1 MESSPAAAMTPASS
15 SRAARDPL
23 LFARF
28 DLPAGWG
35 CRKPLAFCR
44 EAREDTDD
52 APVASEP
59 AATAAPTPTEGVKDS
74 DGTRSPTRA
83 AATVQQAP
91 AAAEIAQEA
100 PRKQWNL
107 RERTSWRDYSHRVD
121 ELRARQAR
129 KLGSAAAGGSR
140 RLSLSVKLTRQ
151 EIDADFTKITGSKA
165 PRRPTKRSKTVQRKI
180 EVRGLTAQAA
190 MPVISIDLLTAVEGC
205 SRTLS
210 EFVYWLLIVCF
221 VLLWRRCFAQ
231 GVRWCR

>member
-1 MESSPAAAMTPASS
+1 MAPPSS

-23 LFARF
+23 LFAPF

-44 EAREDTDD
+44 EAWDTDD

-59 AATAAPTPTEGVKDS
+59 AATATPTEGVKDS
-74 DGTRSPTRA
+74 DGTRSLMQA

-91 AAAEIAQEA
+91 AAGEVAQEA

-107 RERTSWRDYSHRVD
+107 RERTSWRDYSNRAD
-121 ELRARQAR
+121 DLRARQAR
-129 KLGSAAAGGSR
+129 KLGSADAGGSR

-151 EIDADFTKITGSKA
+151 EIDADFAKITGSKA
-165 PRRPTKRSKTVQRKI
+165 PRRSTKRSKTIQRKI

-190 MPVISIDLLTAVEGC
+190 MPVISIDLLTAVAGC
-205 SRTLS
+205 SMTPS
-210 EFVYWLLIVCF
+210 EFISLVGF
-221 VLLWRRCFAQ
+221 VGC
-231 GVRWCR
+231 

>member
-35 CRKPLAFCR
+35 CRKPLDFCR
-44 EAREDTDD
+44 EARDTDN

-59 AATAAPTPTEGVKDS
+59 DATATPTEGVKDS

-83 AATVQQAP
+83 TAMVQQAP
-91 AAAEIAQEA
+91 VAGEVAQEA

-107 RERTSWRDYSHRVD
+107 RERTLWQDYSNRAD
-121 ELRARQAR
+121 DLRARQAR
-129 KLGSAAAGGSR
+129 KLGSADAGGNR

-151 EIDADFTKITGSKA
+151 EIDADFAKITGSKA
-165 PRRPTKRSKTVQRKI
+165 PRRPMKRSKTVQRKI

-190 MPVISIDLLTAVEGC
+190 MPVISIDLLTAVAGC
-205 SRTLS
+205 PMTPS
-210 EFVYWLLIVCF
+210 EFVCWLLIVCF
-221 VLLWRRCFAQ
+221 VLLWRRRFAR
-231 GVRWCR
+231 GVRSCR

>member
-1 MESSPAAAMTPASS
+1 MESSPATAMAPASS

-44 EAREDTDD
+44 EAWDTDD
-52 APVASEP
+52 APIASEP
-59 AATAAPTPTEGVKDS
+59 AAIAATTEGVKDS
-74 DGTRSPTRA
+74 DETQSPTRA
-83 AATVQQAP
+83 TATVQQAP
-91 AAAEIAQEA
+91 AAGEVTQEA
-100 PRKQWNL
+100 PWKQWNL
-107 RERTSWRDYSHRVD
+107 REWTSWRDYSNRAD
-121 ELRARQAR
+121 DLRARQAR
-129 KLGSAAAGGSR
+129 KLESTDAGGSR

-190 MPVISIDLLTAVEGC
+190 MPVISIDLLTAVAG
-205 SRTLS
+205 
-210 EFVYWLLIVCF
+210 
-221 VLLWRRCFAQ
+221 
-231 GVRWCR
+231 